1 MITSVNDCPAYRGT
15 HDDKDAMDVT
25 KIANGSTFYEIDTGS
40 VYMFNADEQTWVAVS
55 AGIFIIC

>member
-15 HDDKDAMDVT
+15 TEDRTAMDVE
-25 KIANGSTFYEIDTGS
+25 KIMNGSTFYEIDTGS
-40 VYMFNADEQTWVAVS
+40 VYMFNGETKEWVSVS